1 MSHDRKWSWNKAD
14 MVSDRSDWLQGNAI
28 FKGEGTN
35 KGYTV
40 RVLWEPF
47 RVSPVQRL
55 RTLLAHVR
63 YDQSGIVSIL

>member
-1 MSHDRKWSWNKAD
+1 M
-14 MVSDRSDWLQGNAI
+14 
-28 FKGEGTN
+28 FKGEGTY

-47 RVSPVQRL
+47 RVSAVQRL